1 MVLVDTAVWIAFLRG
16 QPTIVAAL
24 TELLEAE
31 RVLGHP
37 FVAGELL
44 LGQSGADTV
53 LAEYAQLGQGP
64 IVAHGEVV
72 AFVAAHELARQ
83 GLGWVDVHLL
93 AAAVLTR
100 ARVWTLDRAVAAAAV
115 RLGVAHPA

>member
-44 LGQSGADTV
+44 LGSSGTDAV
-53 LAEYAQLGQGP
+53 LEEYAQLRQGP

-72 AFVAAHELARQ
+72 AFVAAHGFARQ

-93 AAAVLTR
+93 AAAILTR
-100 ARVWTLDRAVAAAAV
+100 AQVWTLDRALVAAAA
-115 RLGVAHPA
+115 RLGVAHPF

>member
-16 QPTIVAAL
+16 QPTIVAAI

-53 LAEYAQLGQGP
+53 LAECAQLGQGP

-72 AFVAAHELARQ
+72 AFVAAHGLARQ
-83 GLGWVDVHLL
+83 GLRWVDVHLL